1 MKVLRRADLY
11 DAWMLAAAESA
22 LALASWRSA
31 ARDDKRDAY
40 AIYVAALDRE
50 ADAAWLLQ
58 AGAAVAA

>member
-1 MKVLRRADLY
+1 MRIFRRAQLY

-31 ARDDKRDAY
+31 PRGEKRGAY
-40 AIYVAALDRE
+40 EAYVAALDRE

-58 AGAAVAA
+58 AGVAVAA

>member
-1 MKVLRRADLY
+1 MRAFRRVELY

-31 ARDDKRDAY
+31 QRDEKRDAY
-40 AIYVAALDRE
+40 EIYVAALDRE

-58 AGAAVAA
+58 AGVAIAA

>member
-1 MKVLRRADLY
+1 MRTFRRADVY

-31 ARDDKRDAY
+31 PRDCKREAY
-40 AIYVAALDRE
+40 ETYVSALDRE

-58 AGAAVAA
+58 AGATIAA

>member
-1 MKVLRRADLY
+1 MRILRRADLY

-31 ARDDKRDAY
+31 PRGEKSGAY
-40 AIYVAALDRE
+40 ATYVAALDRE

-58 AGAAVAA
+58 AGAAIAA